1 MASARRMMTVGMI
14 ATAMTCGFAGIA
26 SAHGSGGHDSDGQ
39 RLCRSSD
46 YSDSG
51 NNDHS
56 DDGCDYRRY
65 EQTGRNGDSAPQ
77 RYDYGHIHSQDS
89 TPAQGVLDAF

>member
-1 MASARRMMTVGMI
+1 MS
-14 ATAMTCGFAGIA
+14 CGFVGIA

-39 RLCRSSD
+39 RLCRSGD

-65 EQTGRNGDSAPQ
+65 EDHGKNGSVPDS
-77 RYDYGHIHSQDS
+77 YDFGHAHSRDD
-89 TPAQGVLDAF
+89 TPVQGLFDAF